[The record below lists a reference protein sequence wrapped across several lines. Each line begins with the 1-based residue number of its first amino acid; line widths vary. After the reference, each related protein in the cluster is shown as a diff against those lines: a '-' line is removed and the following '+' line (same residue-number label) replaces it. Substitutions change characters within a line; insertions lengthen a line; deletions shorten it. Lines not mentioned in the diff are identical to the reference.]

1 MAFYCFQLLKE
12 SVSPKSDM
20 SACGRVWGIVVG
32 AIGTVLID
40 PVCSICKLA
49 GCDGRS
55 DDDGDYTETYG

>member
-1 MAFYCFQLLKE
+1 
-12 SVSPKSDM
+12 M
-20 SACGRVWGIVVG
+20 SACGRVWGIFVG

-40 PVCSICKLA
+40 PVCAICKLA